1 MTNTFTVFL
10 DDTPTGEVELI
21 KSNCNARNVLSI
33 IENEPSRYSV
43 QEWEWGTDT
52 LIETLNG
59 EEWLDQYTY
68 LTKPKR
74 VLY

>member
-1 MTNTFTVFL
+1 MITKFTVHL
-10 DDTPTGEVELI
+10 IDVPDEVELI
-21 KSNCNARNVLSI
+21 ESEIHVWDVLSI

-43 QEWEWGTDT
+43 QEWEWGEDN

-59 EEWLDQYTY
+59 EEWLEKYTY
-68 LTKPKR
+68 LTKPRR

>member
-1 MTNTFTVFL
+1 M
-10 DDTPTGEVELI
+10 GEVELVQ
-21 KSNCNARNVLSI
+21 SNCSRAQVFHL

-43 QEWEWGTDT
+43 QEWEWKKDN

-59 EEWLDQYTY
+59 EEWLDKYTY

>member
-1 MTNTFTVFL
+1 MINKFTVH
-10 DDTPTGEVELI
+10 LI
-21 KSNCNARNVLSI
+21 DVPDEAKLIESNCRACDVLSI

-43 QEWEWGTDT
+43 QEWEWGTDN

-59 EEWLDQYTY
+59 EEWLNQYTY
-68 LTKPKR
+68 LTKPRR

>member
-1 MTNTFTVFL
+1 MTTNFTVHL
-10 DDTPTGEVELI
+10 IDTQDEAKLI
-21 KSNCNARNVLSI
+21 ESEIRASDVLSI

-43 QEWEWGTDT
+43 QEWEWGENN

-59 EEWLDQYTY
+59 EEWLEKYTY
-68 LTKPKR
+68 LTKPRR